1 MTTREE
7 LGAELDKVWLDVGVG
22 VINLVEALNVI
33 ESALKAYNEE
43 LKKQEN
49 TND

>member
-1 MTTREE
+1 MTKLEE
-7 LGAELDKVWLDVGVG
+7 LEAELDKVWIDVGDG
-22 VINLVEALNVI
+22 VIDLVETLNVI
-33 ESALKAYNEE
+33 ESAHEAYKEE